1 MVGRAGVS
9 VQQRRVKVD
18 RVHQSLQG
26 PHKPLATIAR
36 SRPQYA
42 VENCTDANSL
52 DITDDDRKY
61 WSILPPFRTRLTVV
75 QRAVEGVHVF
85 SQPLR
90 PASFAPDIRLH
101 MHAVDNEDGTISLV
115 GALAPTRELCLQ
127 LQRLG
132 KPVKH
137 IVLPNTSPEHW
148 LYGPAL
154 SKAFPDALL
163 WVVPGFLEGKGV
175 PLPGRSLLF
184 QEVSNR
190 QRLRI
195 IPDSLMDETHE
206 DFPGN
211 IEALVLNVPFFI
223 EAAVYLKNKNAIVVA
238 DTAIK
243 LAADDPEYE
252 NMNVSLAESMGIYDR
267 LGPITRVV
275 QEQYS
280 EEALKWC
287 NAVLTKDFD
296 MVLCSHGS
304 PVVNQ
309 GKTSFRDCFE
319 FLLQPNNN
327 NTL

>member
-1 MVGRAGVS
+1 MMTGQAFVS
-9 VQQRRVKVD
+9 VQQQRVRVD
-18 RVHQSLQG
+18 KSHQSSQG
-26 PHKPLATIAR
+26 PHKPFATIVR
-36 SRPQYA
+36 SRSHSA
-42 VENCTDANSL
+42 VDICSDINSL
-52 DITDDDRKY
+52 DISEDDRKY
-61 WSILPPFRTRLTVV
+61 WSILPPFRTRLTGV

-90 PASFAPDIRLH
+90 PASFAPDIRIH
-101 MHAVDNEDGTISLV
+101 MHAVDNEDGTMSLV

-127 LQRLG
+127 LQQLG

-137 IVLPNTSPEHW
+137 IILPNTSPEHW

-154 SKAFPDALL
+154 SRAFPDALL

-184 QEVSNR
+184 GEASNR
-190 QRLRI
+190 QCLRV
-195 IPDSLMDETHE
+195 IPDSLMEETHE
-206 DFPGN
+206 DFPRN

-223 EAAVYLKNKNAIVVA
+223 EAAVYLKNKSAIVLA

-252 NMNVSLAESMGIYDR
+252 NMNVSLAESIGIYDR

-275 QEQYS
+275 QEKYS

-287 NAVLTKDFD
+287 NAVLAKDFD

-309 GKTSFRDCFE
+309 GKKNFRECFD
-319 FLLQPNNN
+319 FLFQPD
-327 NTL
+327 TL